1 MRQKRSATA
10 RVAMGRMLVAALG
23 AAAAL
28 AACGPTDA
36 QRQVRERE
44 QDTGFR
50 GIMLAEPRPKIDFTL
65 EDLDGEPFPFRERT
79 DGHVTLL
86 FFGYTYCP
94 DICPIHM
101 AQLGAV
107 LPELPSRLQQQI
119 KVVFVTTDPERDTP
133 ERVRQWLGSFH
144 PGFIGLR
151 GDLEEVNR
159 IQVALGLPPAQLGE
173 ADARGNYEVG
183 HSAQILAFTPD
194 DRLTVMYPFGIR
206 QADWLRDLPR
216 LARVGEARS

>member
-1 MRQKRSATA
+1 MIQQQS
-10 RVAMGRMLVAALG
+10 G
-23 AAAAL
+23 AVRAAAL
-28 AACGPTDA
+28 VMTVLAVGAALTGCGPTDA
-36 QRQVRERE
+36 QRQVQERE
-44 QDTGFR
+44 DETGFR
-50 GIMLAEPRPKIDFTL
+50 GIVLSEPRPKVDFTL
-65 EDLDGEPFPFRERT
+65 EDLDGEPFHFRERT

-107 LPELPSRLQQQI
+107 LPELPSRLQQRI

-133 ERVRQWLGSFH
+133 ERLRQWLGTFH

-159 IQVALGLPPAQLGE
+159 IQAALGLPPAQLGE
-173 ADARGNYEVG
+173 PGPRGDYEVG

-216 LARVGEARS
+216 LARVGEART